1 MKKLLL
7 LMPVVAMFAM
17 GLVGCKHRGKH
28 AWTHEQRK
36 EMREALRD
44 YRKMV
49 YLNNLTEA
57 EYLLFIDEVANEL
70 ETDYPVYTTFIA
82 MPGAG
87 DTVDLYVVETI
98 VDELNTDAR
107 NMRHI
112 FPYRFLVAE
121 GMLPSGLDMHQ
132 QHQFYS
138 CLAGSV
144 NNTYLTMEN
153 FVAAI
158 LADTTSTASLQQLI
172 AGCANSLFGWTI
184 TEIDI
189 IETD

>member
-7 LMPVVAMFAM
+7 LAPVVAMFAA
-17 GLVGCKHRGKH
+17 GVVGCKGKH
-28 AWTHEQRK
+28 EWTHEQRK

-44 YRKMV
+44 YREMV
-49 YLNNLTEA
+49 YLNDLSEA
-57 EYLLFIDEVANEL
+57 EYLLFTDEVANDL
-70 ETDYPVYTTFIA
+70 ERAYPVYTTFIA

-87 DTVDLYVVETI
+87 DTVDIFVVETI
-98 VDELNTDAR
+98 VDQLNTDAH

-112 FPYRFLVAE
+112 FPYRYLASE
-121 GMLPSGLDMHQ
+121 GMVPPGLDLRQ
-132 QHQFYS
+132 QRQFYS

-158 LADTTSTASLQQLI
+158 LADTTSSSSLQQLI
-172 AGCANSLFGWTI
+172 TGCANSLFGWTV

-189 IETD
+189 IETE